1 MNHAQANI
9 SAADIAEGTA
19 QVSVISIL
27 VSGLIYC
34 VALLV

>member
-1 MNHAQANI
+1 MNNAHATI

-19 QVSVISIL
+19 KVSVISIL

>member
-1 MNHAQANI
+1 MNHTHA
-9 SAADIAEGTA
+9 SAADIAEHTA
-19 QVSVISIL
+19 RFSVISIL

>member
-1 MNHAQANI
+1 MNHEATI

-19 QVSVISIL
+19 QLSVISIL